1 MLDEMSRAYVTTA
14 RSKGLSERTAVF
26 RHALRNAAIPVITLT
41 ADEIAGL
48 VNGAVIIEVIF
59 GWPGIGQLALQAIE
73 RRDFPLVQADV
84 ILVATVVVF
93 INLLVDLAY
102 AYLDPRIRYT

>member
-1 MLDEMSRAYVTTA
+1 MAQQT
-14 RSKGLSERTAVF
+14 G
-26 RHALRNAAIPVITLT
+26 
-41 ADEIAGL
+41 
-48 VNGAVIIEVIF
+48 
-59 GWPGIGQLALQAIE
+59 QAIE

-102 AYLDPRIRYT
+102 AYLDPRIRYS

>member
-1 MLDEMSRAYVTTA
+1 MLDEMSRAHITTA
-14 RSKGLSERTAVF
+14 RSKGLSERSTVF

-102 AYLDPRIRYT
+102 AYLDPRIRYS

>member
-14 RSKGLSERTAVF
+14 RSKGLSERAAVF